1 MRMAQVR
8 AIVVLGVLAGL
19 TSGCEFVSYKPGPD
33 TVIARPYDTAGDTG
47 SLPEGGFAIAYDGD
61 GCQNWIRDDG
71 LEGYSTPR
79 VNPDTGKPVC
89 DSKYPPGTVLGRI
102 EAKGNDF
109 RDYVPRPRRTR

>member
-8 AIVVLGVLAGL
+8 AIVVLGGLAGL